1 LQQFSA
7 PLFSFRALEMAFL
20 SKIFTQN
27 CVVWRKGQDAQM
39 SFQEWFVLLS
49 KPALNAEIFHIP
61 ALKILV
67 LLDLAKISHF
77 WLGTT

>member
-1 LQQFSA
+1 
-7 PLFSFRALEMAFL
+7 
-20 SKIFTQN
+20 
-27 CVVWRKGQDAQM
+27 M